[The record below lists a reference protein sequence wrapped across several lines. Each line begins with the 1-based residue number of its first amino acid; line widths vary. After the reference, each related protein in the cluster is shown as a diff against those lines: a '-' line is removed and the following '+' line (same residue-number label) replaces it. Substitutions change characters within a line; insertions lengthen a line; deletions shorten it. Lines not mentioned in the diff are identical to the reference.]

1 MTMPVE
7 QHEESV
13 ARRDVRR
20 AQLLDSAA
28 GHFRV
33 RGYAAASMR
42 DIAATAGIQAGSM
55 YYHFDSKEDL
65 LVAVHEQGIR
75 RIVAEVETA
84 AAGEVAPWR
93 RLQAAMT
100 AHLRGLLDGG
110 DYAQVVIRELPH
122 EPGPVRDKLIRLRDH
137 YETLFRGLVDA
148 LPLPVGKSR
157 QYLRLMI
164 LGAMNWSQT
173 WYRAD
178 GDSPAEI
185 AEAFI
190 QLVKGPEHECD

>member
-1 MTMPVE
+1 MTAIAERVE
-7 QHEESV
+7 EGA

-28 GHFRV
+28 GHFREH
-33 RGYAAASMR
+33 GYAAASMR
-42 DIAATAGIQAGSM
+42 DIAATAGIKAGSM

-75 RIVAEVETA
+75 RIVAAVEAA
-84 AAGEVAPWR
+84 AAGETEPWR

-100 AHLRGLLDGG
+100 AHLGGLLNGG
-110 DYAQVVIRELPH
+110 DYAQVVTRELPH
-122 EPGPVRDKLIRLRDH
+122 EPGPVRDNLIRLRDH
-137 YETLFRGLVDA
+137 YEALFRRLVDA
-148 LPLPVGKSR
+148 LPLADAKSR
-157 QYLRLMI
+157 RYLRLMI

-185 AEAFI
+185 AAAFI
-190 QLVKGPEHECD
+190 ELVKGPAHGLD